1 MSEILIEATLDTIY
15 MIVGSTFFSVILGFI
30 PAIIMTLT
38 ASDGLRPN
46 KVVYGIFDFLVNTF
60 RSFPFVILLVLVM
73 PLTRAIVGTTIKPTA
88 ALVPLTIFRLFIE
101 FILKKLCHLLYQ
113 VLY

>member
-46 KVVYGIFDFLVNTF
+46 KVVYGIFDFLT
-60 RSFPFVILLVLVM
+60 
-73 PLTRAIVGTTIKPTA
+73 
-88 ALVPLTIFRLFIE
+88 
-101 FILKKLCHLLYQ
+101 
-113 VLY
+113 